1 MGRAKSQ
8 GAVIMQDKPF
18 RYQHTIDSVLLLSF
32 LQETSYHSFSKAE
45 RESVY
50 WIGLFRRNPTE
61 FGTRFI
67 RPFLDQFPEM
77 QGPASRS
84 LEKELRATEPLFVL
98 LPAGNL
104 KKAAEIQ
111 ADYLSSSRQFSHSGP
126 KGKTFKQRMEDAGVK
141 DCAGE
146 NLFEGKADPLVAL
159 ILLLI
164 DQGVEGYGH
173 RKALLNPAFTRVGL
187 GVLDEGNGTMIMVQV
202 FSCE

>member
-1 MGRAKSQ
+1 MGKAKSQ

-18 RYQHTIDSVLLLSF
+18 RYQHTIDSALLLGF
-32 LQETSYHSFSKAE
+32 LQETSYHSFSKRE

-50 WIGLFRRNPTE
+50 WMGLLRKNPTE

-67 RPFLDQFPEM
+67 RPFLDQFPEL
-77 QGPASRS
+77 QGTAARS
-84 LEKELRATEPLFVL
+84 LERELKTAGPLFVL

-104 KKAAEIQ
+104 KKAAQLQ
-111 ADYLSSSRQFSHSGP
+111 ADYLSSARQFSHSGP

-146 NLFEGKADPLVAL
+146 NLFEGKADPLVSL

-164 DQGVEGYGH
+164 DHGVEGYGH
-173 RKALLNPAFTRVGL
+173 RKALLNQAFTRIGVGI
-187 GVLDEGNGTMIMVQV
+187 VEKSDNDMVMVQV